1 MELKMFACAAV
12 PVSVSLARFS
22 GRDGTAEIHLVVR
35 PQHYA
40 SVETQL
46 AWLQRG
52 YHEALSMMGLAPA
65 TAVFRR
71 FFCSDMINQA
81 AALAVVPFANPRRPD
96 TPCAI
101 SWVGQAPMAPAKIAL
116 WAYHVLD
123 LAAPLNKAQRDATLL
138 LQRGALTHHWTTGL
152 VCPDAPTSQAQTQ
165 HILEQYRAHLA
176 TQRMTLADNV
186 LRTWFFVRNIDAN
199 YHGLVVAR
207 REFFAQHGLTNDT
220 HFIASTGV
228 EGAHAD
234 ARAGVFM
241 DAYAIAGVQPAQIR
255 YLAAPEHLSPTY
267 VYGVTFE
274 RGTAIAYRDRTHV
287 LISGTASIDARGEI
301 LHVGDVARQLDRT
314 LENIGALL
322 RAAGAG
328 FEHVCVF
335 LVYARDAHDLPAV
348 QQRLAAQFPAT
359 PTVLTRAS
367 VCRPGWLVEIEA
379 LVITDAGNAALPPF

>member
-1 MELKMFACAAV
+1 METKMFACAAV
-12 PVSVSLARFS
+12 PVRVSWARFA
-22 GRDGTAEIHLVVR
+22 GRDGVAEIHFVLR
-35 PQHYA
+35 PEQYA
-40 SVETQL
+40 PVETQL

-52 YHEALSMMGLAPA
+52 YQEALAGAGVPPA
-65 TAVFRR
+65 SAVFRR
-71 FFCSDMINQA
+71 FFCSDVINHA
-81 AALAVVPFANPRRPD
+81 AALDAAPFADPRRPD

-101 SWVGQAPMAPAKIAL
+101 ARVGQAPLAPAKVAL
-116 WAYHVLD
+116 WAYHVCD
-123 LAAPLNKAQRDATLL
+123 PAGPLRKSQTDTTLI
-138 LQRGALTHHWTTGL
+138 LQRGALTHYWTAGL

-176 TQRMTLADNV
+176 AHRMTLADNV
-186 LRTWFFVRNIDAN
+186 LRTWFFVQNIDAN

-207 REFFAQHGLTNDT
+207 REFFAQHGLTKDT

-228 EGAHAD
+228 EGSHAD
-234 ARAGVFM
+234 ARASVIM
-241 DAYAIAGVQPAQIR
+241 DAHAIAGVQPAQIR
-255 YLAAPEHLSPTY
+255 FLAAPEHLSPTY

-314 LENIGALL
+314 LENIAALL
-322 RAAGAG
+322 RTAGAD

-335 LVYARDAHDLPAV
+335 LVYARDAHDLTII
-348 QQRLAAQFPAT
+348 QQRLAAQFPAL
-359 PTVLTRAS
+359 PTVLLRAN

-379 LVITDAGNAALPPF
+379 LAITGAGKAALPPF

>member
-1 MELKMFACAAV
+1 METKAFRCATV
-12 PVSVSLARFS
+12 PVSVSSARFV
-22 GRDGTAEIHLVVR
+22 GRDGAAEIHLVLR
-35 PQHYA
+35 PEQYA
-40 SVETQL
+40 PVATQL

-52 YHEALSMMGLAPA
+52 YDEALSMMGLAPA

-71 FFCSDMINQA
+71 FFCSDVINQA
-81 AALAVVPFANPRRPD
+81 PALAVVPFANPRRPD

-116 WAYHVLD
+116 WAYHLD
-123 LAAPLNKAQRDATLL
+123 DPAGPLHKSQADTTLV

-152 VCPDAPTSQAQTQ
+152 VCPDAATSQTQTQ

-176 TQRMTLADNV
+176 AQRMTLADNV
-186 LRTWFFVRNIDAN
+186 LRTWFFVQNIDAN

-207 REFFAQHGLTNDT
+207 REFFAQHGLTKDT

-234 ARAGVFM
+234 ARASVFM
-241 DAYAIAGVQPAQIR
+241 DAYAIAGVQSAQIR

-287 LISGTASIDARGEI
+287 VISGTASIDARGEI
-301 LHVGDVARQLDRT
+301 LHPGDVARQLDRT
-314 LENIGALL
+314 IENIGALL

-335 LVYARDAHDLPAV
+335 LVYARDAHDLTIIE
-348 QQRLAAQFPAT
+348 QRLTAQFPAL
-359 PTVLTRAS
+359 PAVLLRAN

-379 LVITDAGNAALPPF
+379 LAITGAGDAPLPAF